1 MEQNIKLNILKSI
14 GEVYE
19 QSKECKLTSSHFEKM
34 ANELTLLSEYFN
46 TSQNQS
52 FFIAMVFALNYKG
65 DTVDLNDLIEYF
77 DCNPMKLLEFS
88 DDFEELNSRGI
99 FEKQKSRH
107 RMKLAGTND
116 QFIINEQIS
125 KAILQNKPMPELQK
139 DKHNDIIDFLEK
151 LFRIGETREENELPT
166 IVMFLKIE
174 RLLSENQHFVLI
186 EKIQQNNYEVEDS
199 YLYLYLIWK
208 TLSGNKTIDISR
220 TLEKFYDN
228 PSERLNYMQKIVS
241 GNHALIKA
249 DLIETEDAS
258 FFNDIEIKLTDKS
271 YRFLNECNLKLFTAR
286 KWDNVIHPS
295 EIPAR
300 KLIFNDVER
309 QQLLMLQN
317 LLDEDNLLSV
327 QNRLSGKGLPQG
339 VTVLLYGEPGTGKTE
354 TVKQLAKETDRQI
367 MKVEISKSKSM
378 WFGQSEKLIKRIFTD
393 YKTFAK
399 ECPQAPILLF
409 NEADAIISKRR
420 DIGSSNVAQ
429 TENAIQN
436 IILEELENFEGILV
450 ATTNLANNLDSAF
463 ERRFLFK
470 IKFQKPDT
478 SIKAQIWKSKLP
490 QLSLSECSLLAGDFN
505 FSGGQIENILR
516 KSEIHEIIHGVTIT
530 FKQIIDFCKEETLN
544 DKRVQIGFSKQ

>member
-14 GEVYE
+14 GEVFE
-19 QSKECKLTSSHFEKM
+19 QSKECKLTSSHFEKL

-139 DKHNDIIDFLEK
+139 DKHNDIIDLLEK
-151 LFRIGETREENELPT
+151 LFRIGETREENEFPT

-199 YLYLYLIWK
+199 YLYFYLIWK
-208 TLSGNKTIDISR
+208 TLSGNKTIDVSR
-220 TLEKFYDN
+220 ALEKFYDN

-300 KLIFNDVER
+300 KLIFNDVEK

-436 IILEELENFEGILV
+436 IILEELENFEGILI

-470 IKFQKPDT
+470 IKFRKPDD

-544 DKRVQIGFSKQ
+544 NKRVQIGFSKQ